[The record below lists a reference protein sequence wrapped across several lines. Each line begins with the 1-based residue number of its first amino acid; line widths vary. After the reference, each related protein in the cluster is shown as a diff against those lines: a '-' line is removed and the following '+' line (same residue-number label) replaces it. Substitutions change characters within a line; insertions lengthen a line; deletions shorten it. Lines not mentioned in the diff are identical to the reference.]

1 MNYYLVL
8 CKCGHVTR
16 DYYMPINFCIMAE
29 DGEEAARIARKIP
42 RVKHDYKDAILKV
55 TKVNKEVFDYQN
67 EINNLDPYLLCHSKH
82 EQNEIFD
89 LIKMALLLGSPP
101 PSLTQTLISRPI
113 LVKILAF
120 APSVASFF
128 LLMLFHFE

>member
-89 LIKMALLLGSPP
+89 LIKH
-101 PSLTQTLISRPI
+101 R
-113 LVKILAF
+113 LVKDNHKERGDSSKYNDRKPNLTMQAKKYMYDIKLDYY
-120 APSVASFF
+120 
-128 LLMLFHFE
+128 LY